1 MPPSPSALDTMTW
14 TWADVTSLAPLIQ
27 APLQPIPQPGCSA
40 PSFWPTTDEA
50 KRGAAELVYPL
61 KEARKSVVV
70 FTRHLGCPFCQ
81 VTIQDMYT
89 LAHENDDIHFFLV
102 SQSDTETVDSYLDH
116 LAITKWFPH
125 ITITTVPS
133 PHPHTLY
140 SNWGISQLT
149 ASSLLGHSVIANVA
163 KLAKEQGIKN
173 TTTHGSRWLSSGAF
187 AVDERGTIAW
197 SHVAKSADDVSDL
210 KAAVAAL
217 KPPKQDPDRW
227 RDLNDRDDV
236 SKRPLPPNRCLVSHY

>member
-61 KEARKSVVV
+61 KEARKSVV
-70 FTRHLGCPFCQ
+70 
-81 VTIQDMYT
+81 
-89 LAHENDDIHFFLV
+89 
-102 SQSDTETVDSYLDH
+102 TETVDSYLDH